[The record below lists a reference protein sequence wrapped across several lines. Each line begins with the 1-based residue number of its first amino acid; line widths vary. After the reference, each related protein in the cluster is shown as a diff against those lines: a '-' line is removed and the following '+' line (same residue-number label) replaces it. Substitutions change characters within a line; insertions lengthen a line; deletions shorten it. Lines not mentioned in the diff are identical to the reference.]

1 MASTEATVNQDTD
14 EEKVIDE
21 AALDDTVIPEPYDI
35 TSYGADYD
43 VEGVVRRLRR
53 EEIYIP
59 PFQRSFMWN
68 QTDASRFIESLLL
81 GLPVPG
87 IFLASDPE
95 TRRFLVIDGQQRL
108 RSLQFFYDG
117 LFNPRPHEKSHR
129 VFKLINVQ
137 PQFEGQT
144 YESLQE
150 RDRLRLDNS
159 IIHATIVKQEA
170 PADDDTSV
178 FHIFERLNN
187 GGRKLTDQEIRVA
200 LYHGKL
206 IDAIKEMNS
215 YATWREMFGP
225 PSSRLKDQEF
235 ILRFFALMNSGDK
248 YFKPM
253 KEFLNRFAA
262 KYRNPD
268 PALIHSWEKM
278 FFLTLD
284 TAWEALGRT
293 AFRPTGAMNA
303 AVFDSVMVGLATR
316 LERGPIESVDR
327 LREAYSGLLGDDE
340 YMEAISRATSDENSV
355 LTRLNKTRT
364 AFEHL

>member
-1 MASTEATVNQDTD
+1 MASTESTAEPLA
-14 EEKVIDE
+14 EEVVIDD

-59 PFQRSFMWN
+59 PFQRSFMWT

-87 IFLASDPE
+87 VFLASDPE
-95 TRRFLVIDGQQRL
+95 TRRYLVIDGQQRL
-108 RSLQFFYDG
+108 RTLQFFYDG
-117 LFNPRPHEKSHR
+117 FFNPRPHEKAHR
-129 VFKLINVQ
+129 VFKLVGVQ
-137 PQFEGQT
+137 PQFENQT
-144 YESLQE
+144 YDSLQE

-170 PADDDTSV
+170 PANDDTSV

-200 LYHGKL
+200 LYHGRL

-215 YATWREMFGP
+215 YARWREMFGP

-235 ILRFFALMNSGDK
+235 ILRFFALLNSRDK

-253 KEFLNRFAA
+253 KEFLNRFTARH
-262 KYRNPD
+262 RNPESD
-268 PALIHSWEKM
+268 LIREWEKI
-278 FFLTLD
+278 FVHTIGV
-284 TAWEALGRT
+284 AWEGLGRG
-293 AFRPTGAMNA
+293 AFRPTGAINA

-316 LERGPIESVDR
+316 LSTGPLQSMEQF
-327 LREAYSGLLGDDE
+327 REAYGRLLKDAD
-340 YMEAISRATSDENSV
+340 YMEAVSRATSDEASV
-355 LTRLNKTRT
+355 ETRMGRAVS
-364 AFEHL
+364 AFEHV